1 MLRQQHEIR
10 TLATEL
16 ATARHDEERERWE
29 RQAEEQSA
37 ATAKM
42 ERALA
47 AALEAKADAEM
58 EASYA
63 RDELDGLKSELSR
76 SGMASPDGGGLVGPI
91 ETTPVANR
99 AAARSRSPPR
109 GDWLRKDDSKPD
121 KRASGL
127 PWLQVPQTHAS
138 VPGPPRVLVRRRVAS
153 AARRAPIPTVAADLD
168 RVTRDERPA
177 SQPKASRRRK
187 KKARRRPRSALH
199 ARPASAGPA
208 STPGGERGA
217 EGGLPARALY
227 HLDVYAGQRS
237 RP

>member
-1 MLRQQHEIR
+1 
-10 TLATEL
+10 
-16 ATARHDEERERWE
+16 
-29 RQAEEQSA
+29 
-37 ATAKM
+37 M

-76 SGMASPDGGGLVGPI
+76 SGMASPDGGRLVGPI

-109 GDWLRKDDSKPD
+109 GERRRKDDSKPD
-121 KRASGL
+121 KRGSGL

-153 AARRAPIPTVAADLD
+153 AARRPPVPTVAADLD

-208 STPGGERGA
+208 STPGDEHGA
-217 EGGLPARALY
+217 GDGVPARALY